1 LKPCP
6 AKNHSCAAET
16 IESSNSFREFETF
29 ADDLA
34 NLGADIMDIYMIY
47 IYMSPAVWLHW
58 VLIHWPA
65 AKALAR
71 KHRFGNCDM

>member
-1 LKPCP
+1 MKP
-6 AKNHSCAAET
+6 
-16 IESSNSFREFETF
+16 F
-29 ADDLA
+29 ADGLA